1 MRNAVLFV
9 LLAFCCR
16 PLLAAGAVHE
26 YRLDNGLKLIVKEDH
41 RAPVVVSQ
49 VWYGVGASY
58 EHDGITGISHVLE
71 HMMFKGTDRHGP
83 GEFSRIIAE
92 NGGSENAFTGK
103 DYTAYFQRLE
113 KSRLPVSF
121 ELESDRMRN
130 LNLDEREFAKE
141 VRVVM
146 EERRLRTEDKPTSL
160 TYEQFMATAFTSS
173 SYRIPT
179 IGWMDDLENMQLA
192 DLQHWYE
199 RWYAP
204 NNAILVVVGDVV
216 AEDVLALAK
225 KHFGP
230 LRPENLKAPKPRVEQ
245 KQTGQRRVTVRVPAE
260 VPYLVMGYKAPVL
273 RTAGEDWEPYA
284 LTVLAGVLD
293 GGDSAR
299 LARELV
305 RGSQIAASTGASY
318 GPYARQSSLFLL
330 DATPANSHSI
340 EEVEQ
345 ALREQVQRLRTGPV
359 AQDELDR
366 IKAQTIAGKVYEQDS
381 IFYQG
386 MVIGQL
392 ETAGL
397 PWRLKDEFV
406 ERINAV
412 TAEQV
417 QAVAKKYL
425 IESGLTVAV
434 LDPLPMET
442 EKTARNAAAGGG
454 HAH

>member
-1 MRNAVLFV
+1 MRSTVLFV

-16 PLLAAGAVHE
+16 PLLAAGEVHE
-26 YRLDNGLKLIVKEDH
+26 YMLDNGLKLIVKEDH

-58 EHDGITGISHVLE
+58 EHDGITGVSHVLE

-92 NGGSENAFTGK
+92 NGGSENAFTSK

-130 LNLDEREFAKE
+130 LKLDDEEFAKE

-192 DLQHWYE
+192 DLQQWYD

-204 NNAILVVVGDVV
+204 NNAIVVVVGDIVP
-216 AEDVLALAK
+216 EEVLALARQ
-225 KHFGP
+225 HFGP
-230 LRPENLKAPKPRVEQ
+230 LKPETLTAPKPRVEP
-245 KQTGQRRVTVRVPAE
+245 KQAGQRRVTVRVPAE
-260 VPYLVMGYKAPVL
+260 VPYVVMGYKVPVL
-273 RTAGEDWEPYA
+273 KTAAVDWEPYA

-293 GGDSAR
+293 GGSSAR
-299 LARELV
+299 L
-305 RGSQIAASTGASY
+305 
-318 GPYARQSSLFLL
+318 
-330 DATPANSHSI
+330 
-340 EEVEQ
+340 
-345 ALREQVQRLRTGPV
+345 
-359 AQDELDR
+359 
-366 IKAQTIAGKVYEQDS
+366 
-381 IFYQG
+381 
-386 MVIGQL
+386 
-392 ETAGL
+392 
-397 PWRLKDEFV
+397 
-406 ERINAV
+406 
-412 TAEQV
+412 TAE
-417 QAVAKKYL
+417 L
-425 IESGLTVAV
+425 GESI
-434 LDPLPMET
+434 
-442 EKTARNAAAGGG
+442 ARSRLS
-454 HAH
+454 